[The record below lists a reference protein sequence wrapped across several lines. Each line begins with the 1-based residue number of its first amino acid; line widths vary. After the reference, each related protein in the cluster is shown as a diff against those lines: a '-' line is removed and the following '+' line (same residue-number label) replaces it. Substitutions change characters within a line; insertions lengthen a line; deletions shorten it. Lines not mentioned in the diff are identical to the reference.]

1 MLVGDIVFFKGSDW
15 ISDVISKVT
24 HSPYTHVA
32 VVMHDNNILEANAF
46 IKVRIR
52 PIQKDEVFSV
62 FRCNLTDKQR
72 QIIYNAGEK
81 FIGESYDYIQV
92 LQWLYRLTINKNG
105 LGIVNNANR
114 LYCSELVDDVF
125 EAAGIDLLPNRLD
138 GDVTPADLLQSPLLT
153 KIQGVS

>member
-1 MLVGDIVFFKGSDW
+1 MLVGDIVFFKGSGF

-32 VVMHDNNILEANAF
+32 VVMHNNNILEANSF

-62 FRCNLTDKQR
+62 YRCNLTDKQR
-72 QIIYNAGEK
+72 QIIYLKGEQ
-81 FIGESYDYIQV
+81 FIGKDYDYVQV
-92 LQWLYRLTINKNG
+92 FQWLYRLTINKDG
-105 LGIVNNANR
+105 LGIVNNTNR

-138 GDVTPADLLQSPLLT
+138 GDVTPIDLLKSPLLV
-153 KIQGVS
+153 KVQ